1 MGKLIFYIVGSFI
14 IFSIIFYITENKTD
28 KAHYTEWYKEGK
40 PCLSFEEFISFYN
53 VNPSRW
59 KVEEEWDLKNFE
71 VYNIII
77 YFAKGER
84 LIFGWK
90 TDHDRNDYLEW
101 AKNNERRKRDIKTA
115 ETLAKL
121 TKNVR
126 EDIKFYNEKVQDK
139 AQKTYEY
146 ILKMM
151 EEE

>member
-1 MGKLIFYIVGSFI
+1 MGKLIFFIVCGVI
-14 IFSIIFYITENKTD
+14 IFGIIFYNIK
-28 KAHYTEWYKEGK
+28 KVHYTEWYKEGK

-53 VNPSRW
+53 VNPDRW
-59 KVEEEWDLKNFE
+59 KVEEEWDLEYSE

-121 TKNVR
+121 TKNIR
-126 EDIKFYNEKVQDK
+126 EDIKFYNEKAQNE
-139 AQKTYEY
+139 AQKTYNR

-151 EEE
+151 EEN